1 MFNARF
7 DGGACFSAKF
17 SGNVNLRA
25 QLSETILKPIGDYYA
40 GEYEWTP
47 GDMEKAIPIA
57 GLIATRDIKIKPVP
71 SNYGRITWDGSTI
84 TVS

>member
-1 MFNARF
+1 MFKAQF
-7 DGGACFSAKF
+7 SGGSNFTAKF
-17 SGNVNLRA
+17 SAPGTFRA
-25 QLSETILKPIGDYYA
+25 QLTETILKPVGDYYA

-47 GDMEKAIPIA
+47 GDMEQAIPIA
-57 GLIATRDIKIKPVP
+57 GLIATRDIKIKPIP